1 MIRGANK
8 TMEKEISTIVLE
20 LQNLT
25 KTFGAQGEIRAVD
38 NIDLK
43 IRQGEFIT
51 LLGPSGCGKT
61 TTLRL
66 IAGFEF
72 PDSGQVILDGKIINN
87 ISPNKRPMS
96 MVFQSYALFPH
107 MSVFENVAYGLKIK
121 RMNDDLIQERVE
133 IATQLMNLVGVADRM
148 PHQLSGGQQQRVSL
162 ARALVM
168 QPRVFLF
175 DEPLSNLDAKLRV
188 HMRTEIHRLQQ
199 RLGFTSVYVTHDQA
213 EAMSLS
219 DRVVVMNNGKIEQ
232 VGTPTEIYRKPAS
245 VFVADFIGRAN
256 FMESEVLKVSE
267 TQITFDLFGQSITI
281 PSAEYSFESGDAVYL
296 VIRPEAVKFVHDGTG
311 VEGDVKQTEYL
322 GSRVEYETEIQGH
335 FVSVTDYNPRS
346 DQLRREGDRVSLHFP
361 VDAFHVLSHLDDN
374 ESKSRTSA

>member
-1 MIRGANK
+1 MD
-8 TMEKEISTIVLE
+8 KEITTITLK

-25 KTFGAQGEIRAVD
+25 RTFGKQGEVRAVD
-38 NIDLK
+38 NIDLE

-72 PDSGQVILDGKIINN
+72 PTAGQVILDGKVINN
-87 ISPNKRPMS
+87 IPPNKRPMS

-107 MSVFENVAYGLKIK
+107 MSVYENVAYGLKIK
-121 RMNDDLIQERVE
+121 RMDMELIQERVE

-148 PHQLSGGQQQRVSL
+148 PHQLSGGQQQRVAL

-188 HMRTEIHRLQQ
+188 HMRTEIRRLQQ

-232 VGTPTEIYRKPAS
+232 VGTPAEIYTRPAT
-245 VFVADFIGRAN
+245 VFVADFIGQAN
-256 FMESEVLKVSE
+256 FIESKVLNISK
-267 TQITFDLFGQSITI
+267 TQITFDMFGQSLAI
-281 PSAEYSFESGDAVYL
+281 PSAESSFKFGESVYL
-296 VIRPEAVKFVHDGTG
+296 VIRPEAVQFIDEGTG
-311 VEGDVKQTEYL
+311 IEGDVMQTDYL
-322 GSRVEYETEIQGH
+322 GSRVEYEIEIQGR
-335 FVSVTDYNPRS
+335 FISLTEYNPRP
-346 DQLRREGDRVSLHFP
+346 DQLKKEGDRVSLYFP
-361 VDAFHVLSHLDDN
+361 ADAFHILPHLDAV
-374 ESKSRTSA
+374 ESKSLVSE

>member
-1 MIRGANK
+1 
-8 TMEKEISTIVLE
+8 MEKEINSIVLK

-25 KTFGAQGEIRAVD
+25 KTFGAQGGVLAVDDIDLEIRE
-38 NIDLK
+38 
-43 IRQGEFIT
+43 GEFIT

-72 PDSGQVILDGKIINN
+72 PTSGQVILDGKVINN
-87 ISPNKRPMS
+87 ISPNKRPMA

-107 MSVFENVAYGLKIK
+107 MSVFENISYGLKIK
-121 RMNDDLIQERVE
+121 RMYKELIQERVE
-133 IATQLMNLVGVADRM
+133 IATQLMNLVGVANRM

-188 HMRTEIHRLQQ
+188 HMRTEIRRLQQ

-232 VGTPTEIYRKPAS
+232 VGTPAEIYTKPAS

-256 FMESEVLKVSE
+256 FIESKVSDVSE
-267 TQITFDLFGQSITI
+267 TQLTFDLFGRSLAI
-281 PSAEYSFESGDAVYL
+281 PSAGYSFESGADVYL
-296 VIRPEAVKFVHDGTG
+296 VIRPEAVKFVDDGKG
-311 VEGDVKQTEYL
+311 IEGDVKQAEYL
-322 GSRVEYETEIQGH
+322 GSRVEYEIEMQGR
-335 FVSVTDYNPRS
+335 FVSVTDYNPRH
-346 DQLRREGDRVSLHFP
+346 DQLRIEGDRVFLHFP
-361 VDAFHVLSHLDDN
+361 ADAFHILPHLDAV
-374 ESKSRTSA
+374 ESKSHTE

>member
-1 MIRGANK
+1 MD
-8 TMEKEISTIVLE
+8 KEITTIALK

-25 KTFGAQGEIRAVD
+25 KTFGAQGEVRAVD
-38 NIDLK
+38 DIDLE

-72 PDSGQVILDGKIINN
+72 PTSGQVVLDGQVINN
-87 ISPNKRPMS
+87 IPPNKRRMS

-107 MSVFENVAYGLKIK
+107 MTVFENIAYGLLIK
-121 RMNDDLIQERVE
+121 RMDKELIQERVE

-188 HMRTEIHRLQQ
+188 HMRTEIRRLQQ

-219 DRVVVMNNGKIEQ
+219 DRVVVMNKGKIEQ
-232 VGTPTEIYRKPAS
+232 VGTPSEIYMKPAS
-245 VFVADFIGRAN
+245 VFVADFIGQAN
-256 FMESEVLKVSE
+256 FIESEVLNVSD
-267 TQITFDLFGQSITI
+267 TQLTFNIFGQSLTL
-281 PSAEYSFESGDAVYL
+281 PSTEYSFESGEAVYL
-296 VIRPEAVKFVHDGTG
+296 IIRPEALQFANEGNG
-311 VEGDVKQTEYL
+311 GIEGDVKQAEYL
-322 GSRVEYETEIQGH
+322 GSRVEYEIEIQGH
-335 FVSVTDYNPRS
+335 FVSVTDYNPRP
-346 DQLRREGDRVSLHFP
+346 DQLRREGDRVALHFP
-361 VDAFHVLSHLDDN
+361 ADAFHILQN
-374 ESKSRTSA
+374 QG